1 MATPTK
7 LALSTISYVILHV
20 RNVEKAT
27 TFYRDVL
34 GLKVKIEDGAWV
46 ELDTGKTV
54 LALHGDD
61 DAAFPAE
68 PKGPTCVVFGV
79 EDIHGTYEHLK
90 KAGVTFDEPP
100 KKVCD
105 AGPGQIGMGAD
116 FKDLDGNTLS
126 IFATVKEK

>member
-7 LALSTISYVILHV
+7 LALSTISYIILHV

-27 TFYRDVL
+27 AFYRDVL
-34 GLKVKIEDGAWV
+34 GLKVKMQDGGWI

-54 LALHGDD
+54 LALHGGEEDV
-61 DAAFPAE
+61 FPAE

-79 EDIHGTYEHLK
+79 DDIQATYEHLK
-90 KAGVTFDEPP
+90 NAGITFDEPP

-105 AGPGQIGMGAD
+105 AGPGEIGMSAD

-126 IFATVKEK
+126 IFAIVKQK